1 MNVDHLSKLTLSALA
16 LASAAATGCTRPND
30 LGLAPLDQPAVVTAN
45 GAQKTSEVTM
55 YRMGTLDPQGT
66 LLTMAV
72 TNASLHLTTTAD
84 KATVEELVFT
94 LADQNLAPTSALP
107 QGVNLRNQELRITQT
122 VPATMSERT
131 PDALT
136 AAVHTSLQYRAAMI
150 LDDGSLYQL
159 GNTETDPVELDVRA
173 TRYFGGVHVTVDGA
187 PQGKCWSIPGVI
199 EITNCSLYVETD
211 GDATSNN

>member
-1 MNVDHLSKLTLSALA
+1 MNHSKLMLSAL
-16 LASAAATGCTRPND
+16 LVASAAAATGCTRPNE
-30 LGLAPLDQPAVVTAN
+30 LGLAPLDQPAIVKAN

-55 YRMGTLDPQGT
+55 FRTGTIDPQGT
-66 LLTMAV
+66 LITMPV
-72 TNASLHLTTTAD
+72 TDASVFVSTTTD
-84 KATVEELVFT
+84 KATVEELVFH
-94 LADQNLAPTSALP
+94 LADTNMAATSSVP
-107 QGVNLRNQELRITQT
+107 YGVNLRNQELRVTQT
-122 VPATMSERT
+122 VDATMEDKSA
-131 PDALT
+131 DSLT
-136 AAVHTSLQYRAAMI
+136 ARVHTALQYRAAMI

-159 GNTETDPVELDVRA
+159 GNTNTEPVDLDVRA

>member
-1 MNVDHLSKLTLSALA
+1 MKRSKLMLSALLVVGA
-16 LASAAATGCTRPND
+16 VATGCTRPNET
-30 LGLAPLDQPAVVTAN
+30 GLAPLDQPAIVKAI

-72 TNASLHLTTTAD
+72 TDASVLFTTTKDQA
-84 KATVEELVFT
+84 KVEELIFR
-94 LADQNLAPTSALP
+94 LADQNLAPTEALP
-107 QGVNLRNQELRITQT
+107 QGVNLRNQELRITST
-122 VPATMSERT
+122 VSATMEERV

-136 AAVHTSLQYRAAMI
+136 ARVHTSLQYRAAMI

-159 GNTETDPVELDVRA
+159 GNTMTEPVDLDVRA

-211 GDATSNN
+211 GGATTND

>member
-1 MNVDHLSKLTLSALA
+1 MKRSKLMLSAL
-16 LASAAATGCTRPND
+16 LVTGAAVTGCTRANE
-30 LGLAPLDQPAVVTAN
+30 LGLAPLDQPAIVKAN
-45 GAQKTSEVTM
+45 GAQKTSQVTM

-66 LLTMAV
+66 LLTMRV
-72 TNASLHLTTTAD
+72 NDASVFFSTTTD
-84 KATVEELVFT
+84 KASVEELVFK
-94 LADQNLAPTSALP
+94 LEDQNLAPTSALP

-122 VPATMSERT
+122 VPAAMQERL

-136 AAVHTSLQYRAAMI
+136 ARVHTALQYRAAMI

-159 GNTETDPVELDVRA
+159 GNTTTEPVDLDVRA

-187 PQGKCWSIPGVI
+187 PTGKCWSIPGVI

>member
-1 MNVDHLSKLTLSALA
+1 MKRSKLMLSAL
-16 LASAAATGCTRPND
+16 LVTGAAVTGCTRPNE
-30 LGLAPLDQPAVVTAN
+30 LGLAPLDQPAIVKAA
-45 GAQKTSEVTM
+45 GAQNASQVTM

-66 LLTMAV
+66 LLTMRV
-72 TNASLHLTTTAD
+72 TDASVFFSTTTD
-84 KATVEELVFT
+84 KASVEELTFRFE
-94 LADQNLAPTSALP
+94 DQNLAPTSALP

-122 VPATMSERT
+122 VPATMQER
-131 PDALT
+131 DQNAVT
-136 AAVHTSLQYRAAMI
+136 AHVHTALQYRAAMI

-159 GNTETDPVELDVRA
+159 GNTTTEPVDLDVRA

-187 PQGKCWSIPGVI
+187 PTGKCWSIPGVI